1 MNGKGKPTLS
11 RGRSLTAIVTHLQ
24 MERPPKHYPPLPS
37 GTQLALLKCRSIPL
51 HFYRYLY
58 DRVGREW
65 HWTAALTLSDAELSE
80 RLESPRTDI
89 RVLHLDGC
97 PAGFFELRL
106 LSEQECRLVHFGLMA
121 HAIGRGLG
129 RWFLGAAIRAAWE
142 HGPRTVS
149 VETCTLD
156 HPAALGLYQK
166 MGFAP
171 VWRKEETV
179 SELSE
184 EARAAVLLRA

>member
-1 MNGKGKPTLS
+1 MGEKATPP
-11 RGRSLTAIVTHLQ
+11 RRMLTAIVTHLQ
-24 MERPPKHYPPLPS
+24 MESPPLHYPPTPAGS
-37 GTQLALLKCRSIPL
+37 QLALLRCRSIPL

-65 HWTAALTLSDAELSE
+65 HWTAALSLSDADLAE
-80 RLESPRTDI
+80 RLSSPRTDL
-89 RVLHLDGC
+89 RVLYLDGA

-106 LSEQECRLVHFGLMA
+106 ILGGECRLVHFGLMA

-129 RWFLGAAIRAAWE
+129 RWFLGTAIRAAWE
-142 HGPRTVS
+142 HNPRLVS

-156 HPAALGLYQK
+156 HPAALPLYQK
-166 MGFAP
+166 LGFTP

-179 SELSE
+179 QELPFD
-184 EARAAVLLRA
+184 ARAEILLRA